1 MKLCVVVP
9 SFYPAFIYGGPII
22 SIHNTCQALADQGV
36 EVFVSTTNANGESK
50 LNVPVNQ
57 FQQLAKNY
65 NVKYYDD
72 TIVGRFSWQFFF
84 NIAADIKACDVVKVE
99 DIFSTYVPIT
109 LFFSVFYK
117 KKVMLSVRGVL
128 SRWALNSRKKIFK
141 QLWLFFFIRPF
152 RNYIVW
158 HATSLDEKD
167 DINRSF
173 PSSNVVVVPNGVNA
187 EDYRKTPILS
197 RSQYFSL
204 FGISL
209 PDDNQVI
216 VSMGRLHKVKGFK
229 VLIEAFSMLHNEN
242 PKIVLLIAGDDDGV
256 GEELSLMIHRL
267 GLINAV
273 FLLGN
278 LSGNKKIQF
287 LAGADIFALTSY
299 SENFGNVYLEALASG
314 TPILA
319 TEGTPWRDI
328 GRFGCGV
335 STDYTPDN
343 IKNALRDMLA
353 GDLVKM
359 RESSFSYANNFTW
372 NSIAAKIR
380 VELEAIE

>member
-9 SFYPAFIYGGPII
+9 SFYPAFIYGGPIV
-22 SIHNTCQALADQGV
+22 SIHNTCRALADQGV
-36 EVFVSTTNANGESK
+36 EVFVSTTNANGVGK
-50 LNVPVNQ
+50 LDVPVNQ
-57 FQQLAKNY
+57 FQRLAENY

-72 TIVGRFSWQFFF
+72 TVVGRFSWQFSF
-84 NIAADIKACDVVKVE
+84 NIAADIRVCDVVKVE

-109 LFFSVFYK
+109 LFFSMFYK

-128 SRWALNSRKKIFK
+128 SKWALKSQKKIFK
-141 QLWLFFFIRPF
+141 QLWLFCFIKPF
-152 RNYIVW
+152 RNNIVW

-167 DINRSF
+167 DINGMF
-173 PSSNVVVVPNGVNA
+173 PGSNIVVVPNGINV
-187 EDYRKTPILS
+187 EDYRKTSILS
-197 RSQYFSL
+197 RSQYFNL

-209 PDDNQVI
+209 SDDTQVI
-216 VSMGRLHKVKGFK
+216 VSMGRLHKVKGFQI
-229 VLIEAFSMLHNEN
+229 LIEAFEMLHNEN

-267 GLINAV
+267 GLTDAV

-278 LSGNKKIQF
+278 ISGNKKTQF
-287 LAGADIFALTSY
+287 LAGADVFALTSH

-319 TEGTPWRDI
+319 TEGTPWHDI
-328 GRFGCGV
+328 GRFECGV
-335 STDYTPDN
+335 STDYTPSN
-343 IKNALRDMLA
+343 IKDALRDMLA

-359 RESSFSYANNFTW
+359 GESAFSYANNFSW
-372 NSIAAKIR
+372 NTIAAKIR
-380 VELEAIE
+380 DELEAIK